1 MLHFLPGVT
10 IQRNDMVQ
18 AFRGNQPRFFQDER
32 TLSKK
37 DRGVKVFKYFK
48 YFNLDD
54 FTKESIIEQTYLSE
68 NLPCPLFALRARGP
82 MGRRPKR
89 GIPPFL
95 KVREEG
101 V

>member
-10 IQRNDMVQ
+10 IQRNDMIQ

-48 YFNLDD
+48 YFNLDG

-68 NLPCPLFALRARGP
+68 NLPCPLFAKEGYSSLFNGE
-82 MGRRPKR
+82 GRR
-89 GIPPFL
+89 GLASMSI
-95 KVREEG
+95 
-101 V
+101 